1 METREYGD
9 GGPQLSVVGLGCNN
23 FGMKLDAEGSRAVVA
38 AALDAGITHFD
49 TAEMYGDG
57 KSEEFLGAALA
68 GRRDETVIATKYLP
82 RPQDEPYTPGAL
94 ASRIREACESS
105 LHRLGTDRIDVYYQ
119 HYPDPEAPVE
129 EVVETLDELVRAGKV
144 LHVATSNVDAGQIS
158 GSRQVAEK
166 LGLTPFT
173 GVQAEWNLLSRDVEA
188 GVVPAARAAG
198 MGVVPYFPLASG
210 LLTGKYAAGQPYPEG
225 SRFALIPYFAQVA
238 TEENFRKVEQLT
250 RFAADRGRSII
261 ELAFGWLL
269 AQDGVASV
277 IAGAT
282 TPEQVAANA
291 AAIGW
296 ELDAEELAAVQ
307 NILR

>member
-49 TAEMYGDG
+49 TAEMYGEG

-68 GRRDETVIATKYLP
+68 DRRDEAVIATKYLP
-82 RPQDEPYTPGAL
+82 RPQDEPWTPGVL
-94 ASRIREACESS
+94 ATRIREACESS
-105 LHRLGTDRIDVYYQ
+105 LRRLGTDRIDVYYQ

-144 LHVATSNVDAGQIS
+144 LHVATSNVDAGQIT

-166 LGLTPFT
+166 LGLARFT

-250 RFAADRGRSII
+250 RFAAERGRSII

-291 AAIGW
+291 SAIGW

-307 NILR
+307 DILR

>member
-1 METREYGD
+1 METREFGD

-23 FGMKLDAEGSRAVVA
+23 FGMKLDAEASRAVVA

-57 KSEEFLGAALA
+57 KSEEYLGAALA
-68 GRRDETVIATKYLP
+68 DRRDEAVIATKYLP
-82 RPQDEPYTPGAL
+82 RPQDEPCTPGAL
-94 ASRIREACESS
+94 ATRIREACESS
-105 LHRLGTDRIDVYYQ
+105 LRRLGTDRIDVYYQ

-144 LHVATSNVDAGQIS
+144 LHVATSNVDAGQITD
-158 GSRQVAEK
+158 SRQVAEK
-166 LGLTPFT
+166 LGLARFT
-173 GVQAEWNLLSRDVEA
+173 GVQAEWNLLARDVEA

-238 TEENFRKVEQLT
+238 TEENFRKVDQLT

-307 NILR
+307 DILR

>member
-49 TAEMYGDG
+49 TAEMYGEG

-68 GRRDETVIATKYLP
+68 DRRDEAVIATKYLP
-82 RPQDEPYTPGAL
+82 RPQDEPWTPGVL
-94 ASRIREACESS
+94 ATRIREACESS
-105 LHRLGTDRIDVYYQ
+105 LRRLGTDRIDVYYQ

-144 LHVATSNVDAGQIS
+144 LHVATSNVDAGRIT

-188 GVVPAARAAG
+188 DVVPAARAAG

-296 ELDAEELAAVQ
+296 KPDAQELAAVQ
-307 NILR
+307 DILR

>member
-1 METREYGD
+1 M
-9 GGPQLSVVGLGCNN
+9 
-23 FGMKLDAEGSRAVVA
+23 
-38 AALDAGITHFD
+38 
-49 TAEMYGDG
+49 
-57 KSEEFLGAALA
+57 
-68 GRRDETVIATKYLP
+68 
-82 RPQDEPYTPGAL
+82 
-94 ASRIREACESS
+94 
-105 LHRLGTDRIDVYYQ
+105 
-119 HYPDPEAPVE
+119 
-129 EVVETLDELVRAGKV
+129 
-144 LHVATSNVDAGQIS
+144 
-158 GSRQVAEK
+158 
-166 LGLTPFT
+166 
-173 GVQAEWNLLSRDVEA
+173 QAEWNLLSRDVEA

>member
-1 METREYGD
+1 METREFGD

-38 AALDAGITHFD
+38 AALEAGITHFD
-49 TAEMYGDG
+49 TAEMYGEG

-68 GRRDETVIATKYLP
+68 GRRDEAVIATKYLP
-82 RPQDEPYTPGAL
+82 RPQDEPWTPGAL
-94 ASRIREACESS
+94 ATRIREACESS
-105 LHRLGTDRIDVYYQ
+105 LRRLGTDRIDVYYQ

-144 LHVATSNVDAGQIS
+144 LHVATSNVDAGQIT
-158 GSRQVAEK
+158 GSRQAAEK

-173 GVQAEWNLLSRDVEA
+173 GVQAEWNLLSRGVEA

-282 TPEQVAANA
+282 TPEQVASNA

-296 ELDAEELAAVQ
+296 EPDAEELAAVQ
-307 NILR
+307 DILR